1 MEKNGKIPIMSPT
14 PADFPPLQR
23 PRNAGAGHGF
33 PGGPVGL
40 AVYDLD
46 RTLTR
51 RGTWVPWLAFW
62 LRHQAPWRV
71 VLLPL
76 LLVPAAGHALK
87 LVSRGGLK
95 AAAHRIAMGRRV
107 RRERVAPAAAAFA
120 ARVIA
125 EELFPAALAAVA
137 ADRAAGRRLVLATA
151 SNAYY
156 AEAIGAAL
164 GFDAVL
170 ATPSRWDG
178 DRLDWRPGGENNYGA
193 AKAAR
198 LAAALDGAAFAFT
211 SDHVSDL
218 PAFELALASGGVA
231 IAANPSPAL
240 RRLATARGWPIVD
253 WGQVAESWF
262 ERG

>member
-1 MEKNGKIPIMSPT
+1 MPPDQAASP
-14 PADFPPLQR
+14 PSQR
-23 PRNAGAGHGF
+23 PRNAGAMVGF
-33 PGGPVGL
+33 RTDGDAGAAGIAI

-51 RGTWVPWLAFW
+51 RGTWVPWLTYW
-62 LRHQAPWRV
+62 LRHQAPWRAM
-71 VLLPL
+71 LLPL
-76 LLVPAAGHALK
+76 LLLPAACHGLK

-95 AAAHRIAMGRRV
+95 AAAHRIAMGRSV
-107 RRERVAPAAAAFA
+107 RRERVAAAAAAFA
-120 ARVIA
+120 ARVLA
-125 EELFPAALAAVA
+125 DELFPGALAALA

-170 ATPSRWDG
+170 ATPSRWAG
-178 DRLDWRPGGENNYGA
+178 DRLDWRPGGDNNYGA

-198 LAAALDGAAFAFT
+198 LAAATGGAAFAFT

-218 PAFELALASGGVA
+218 PAFELALASGGAA

-253 WGQVAESWF
+253 WGTVAESWF